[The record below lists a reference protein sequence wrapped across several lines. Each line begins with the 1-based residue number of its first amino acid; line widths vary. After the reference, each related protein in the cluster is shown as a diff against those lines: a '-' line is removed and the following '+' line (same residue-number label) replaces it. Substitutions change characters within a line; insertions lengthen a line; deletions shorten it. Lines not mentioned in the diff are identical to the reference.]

1 MLWHNGE
8 RAPSPTR
15 EPDTS
20 QSRFYSCSKEMVKG
34 AAMETVLLLWQCP
47 PGVAENYAVAVR
59 DMNAALLEKQQE
71 LLVQAKQAPLEL
83 PPLLPQP
90 NARDFPTSWKR
101 KMTGLEAALQEE
113 VDAAVRRRREA
124 IQAQDDDDYRCRY
137 LKQSVKDIIERQ
149 SQRDEPLPSYQP
161 LLPFPS
167 PSEAFPSSSSDN
179 SGDDGENGGETAENQ
194 RPRRGVRRSRKLVE
208 NSQTRKDITASKAPK
223 RRKPGKKALQ
233 AAAEMSQLLDG
244 YIPPPSSAVILNS

>member
-1 MLWHNGE
+1 
-8 RAPSPTR
+8 
-15 EPDTS
+15 
-20 QSRFYSCSKEMVKG
+20 MVKG
-34 AAMETVLLLWQCP
+34 AAMGTVLLLRQCP
-47 PGVAENYAVAVR
+47 PGAAENYAVAVR

-71 LLVQAKQAPLEL
+71 LLARAKQAPLKL
-83 PPLLPQP
+83 PPPLPQP
-90 NARDFPTSWKR
+90 NARNFPTSRKR
-101 KMTGLEAALQEE
+101 KMTGLKAALQEE

-124 IQAQDDDDYRCRY
+124 IQAQDDDDYRRRY

-149 SQRDEPLPSYQP
+149 SQRDEPLPNYQP
-161 LLPFPS
+161 LLTSPS
-167 PSEAFPSSSSDN
+167 PSASPNVLSPASMSSSSKVSPSLSSSGDN
-179 SGDDGENGGETAENQ
+179 SGDDSENGGGGKTENR

-208 NSQTRKDITASKAPK
+208 NSQTRKDIAASKAPK